1 MKSWKKI
8 NAGLRFMTG
17 KHKAMQDKQK
27 QRYMY
32 IVKPESDIIRIIMTS
47 GWPFKRGLMV
57 PDGLSFSKVKP
68 LILVWKV

>member
-32 IVKPESDIIRIIMTS
+32 IVKPESDIA
-47 GWPFKRGLMV
+47 
-57 PDGLSFSKVKP
+57 KP
-68 LILVWKV
+68 ESDNGGGAKINVSAV